1 MQGISTLWGSFEVNN
16 TRLAR
21 MQLKQFAQVNIE
33 DHIDQ
38 FDKWADRFERQ
49 PGRSALQSG

>member
-38 FDKWADRFERQ
+38 FDMWADRFQRL
-49 PGRSALQSG
+49 PGRSAL